1 ELGMEGATTLVL
13 MGRTGNG
20 KSSTGNSI
28 LGYNAFKSFWSF
40 GSVTKE
46 CKLESR
52 TWKNGRVVNVVDT
65 PGLFDT
71 KSSKDFIDR
80 EIVKCINLAK
90 NGVHAVLLAVSLSN
104 RFTQEETNVLDQL
117 QMLFGPRIVN
127 YMVVV
132 FTGGDHL
139 ERRGMTLEEH
149 LNNCPK
155 NLTDLLRQCNW
166 RMVVFDNKNT
176 SETKKE
182 KQITDLLKQVDKI
195 IEENERKPYS
205 NELFEQAQEMAS
217 KLYYMRD
224 MEISYAEKIKRL
236 NEMVEQN
243 VRANEEKVNQIT
255 KNLGDQ
261 LASVESARLN
271 ALNEAQSVKIHSD
284 DVIRQLKLE
293 LAESRK
299 ARR

>member
-28 LGYNAFKSFWSF
+28 LGYNAFKSVWSF
-40 GSVTKE
+40 TSVTKE

-52 TWKNGRVVNVVDT
+52 TCKNGRVVNVVDT

-90 NGVHAVLLAVSLSN
+90 NGVNAVLLAVSLSN
-104 RFTQEETNVLDQL
+104 RFTKEETNVLDQL

-182 KQITDLLKQVDKI
+182 KQITELLKQVDKI

-217 KLYYMRD
+217 KLYYMQD

-236 NEMVEQN
+236 NEM
-243 VRANEEKVNQIT
+243 
-255 KNLGDQ
+255 
-261 LASVESARLN
+261 
-271 ALNEAQSVKIHSD
+271 
-284 DVIRQLKLE
+284 
-293 LAESRK
+293 
-299 ARR
+299 